1 MTLFSRQDLRI
12 VHNDEMKV
20 LYAMIRKIKISPVK
34 EIFKHW
40 LEIIKTFSTTLIT
53 CTSLIT
59 RIANGVGALENQEVE
74 YISTPRLIID
84 TRTSFET

>member
-1 MTLFSRQDLRI
+1 
-12 VHNDEMKV
+12 MKV

-40 LEIIKTFSTTLIT
+40 LEIIKTFSTTSIT